1 MRKILLQILE
11 FIEDDVQGKIGTK
24 APLSG
29 VWRNGEQ
36 YIPLSKGE
44 IFSPST
50 YSQYWKLVC
59 KL

>member
-11 FIEDDVQGKIGTK
+11 FLEDDVQGKIGTK

-44 IFSPST
+44 VFPPET
-50 YSQYWKLVC
+50 NSQYWKLVC